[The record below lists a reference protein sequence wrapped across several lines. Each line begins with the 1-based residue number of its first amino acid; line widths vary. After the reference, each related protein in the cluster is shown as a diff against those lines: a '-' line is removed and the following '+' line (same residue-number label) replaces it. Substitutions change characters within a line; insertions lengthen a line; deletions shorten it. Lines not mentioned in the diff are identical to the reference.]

1 MPAEASIEMA
11 ASAKIAATAE
21 MGATAHGV
29 TTTSEMAAPGS
40 VPAASTAAAAAGM
53 LRPGESRR
61 SCHRHAQQQ
70 GADGSHYI
78 SHARVG
84 HNSSPLCSVT
94 EPLLRAPAGLS
105 IRRLAAIAVQARS
118 H

>member
-1 MPAEASIEMA
+1 MPAEASAEMA

-21 MGATAHGV
+21 MGATAQGV
-29 TTTSEMAAPGS
+29 TTSSEMAASGS
-40 VPAASTAAAAAGM
+40 VPAATATAATGM
-53 LRPGESRR
+53 LRPRRSRR
-61 SCHRHAQQQ
+61 SRYRHAQKQ

-78 SHARVG
+78 SHARAG
-84 HNSSPLCSVT
+84 HNSSPLCSAT

-105 IRRLAAIAVQARS
+105 IRRLAAIPVQART

>member
-1 MPAEASIEMA
+1 MPAEASAEMA
-11 ASAKIAATAE
+11 ASAKIAATAK
-21 MGATAHGV
+21 MAATAQAV
-29 TTTSEMAAPGS
+29 TTTSEMATPGS
-40 VPAASTAAAAAGM
+40 VSTATAPAAGM

-61 SCHRHAQQQ
+61 SCYRQAQQQ
-70 GADGSHYI
+70 GAGGSHYI

-84 HNSSPLCSVT
+84 HNSSPLCSAT
-94 EPLLRAPAGLS
+94 TPLLRAPAGLS